1 MKATKMT
8 DKPEY
13 LDIGPLAGAKLLAM
27 LMHAIGQAHV
37 KSTIITSG
45 TRHLAVITPSLPGTA
60 RLTPEAHDR
69 ATRIVA
75 RLMTHLEADPEFH
88 QGDRILLGLNAD
100 GNSGLGFDGYPEGVA
115 GAERLMQDLVD
126 HVAAIMKETG
136 IQPRGS
142 RRQHG
147 PPEWS

>member
-1 MKATKMT
+1 MT
-8 DKPEY
+8 NEPEY
-13 LDIGPLAGAKLLAM
+13 LDISQLAGAELLAM
-27 LMHAIGQAHV
+27 LMHAIGQAHA
-37 KSTIITSG
+37 KSTIVTNG

-75 RLMTHLEADPEFH
+75 RLMAHLQADPEFR

-115 GAERLMQDLVD
+115 GAERVMQDLAD

-136 IQPRGS
+136 IQPRRS

-147 PPEWS
+147 RPEWS